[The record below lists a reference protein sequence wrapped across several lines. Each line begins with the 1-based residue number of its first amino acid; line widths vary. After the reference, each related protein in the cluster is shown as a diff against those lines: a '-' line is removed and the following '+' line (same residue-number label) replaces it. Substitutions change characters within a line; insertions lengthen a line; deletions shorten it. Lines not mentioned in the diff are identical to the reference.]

1 MITAIILLEVERD
14 KINPVAER
22 LADMKA
28 ISEVYSVG
36 GRYDLIAIARAAESE
51 QLADLVTKQMI
62 GLEGIK
68 KTETMI
74 AFRAYSRHDLE
85 AAFSLGLDR

>member
-14 KINPVAER
+14 RINPVAER

-36 GRYDLIAIARAAESE
+36 RRYDLIAIARAAESE

-62 GLEGIK
+62 ALEGIK

-85 AAFSLGLDR
+85 AAFSLGLDQ